1 MANQG
6 RHLQPLAPM
15 RTAIARRMSQSKQQ
29 APHIYLSA
37 DVELDASGALLGRL
51 NEGRP
56 AEDRVT
62 LTALLVRALALALR
76 EEPTLNAYWTD
87 AGPELVDEPT
97 IGVAIAL
104 EDGLI
109 APALLESGTLDVTGI
124 ADALR
129 DLSARGGAGRL
140 RSREMSDATFT
151 LTNLG
156 MFPISHFAAIINP
169 PQVAILAVGRSEPRP
184 RVDDGQVV
192 IRSVATMTLSADHR
206 VVDGAVGARFLGRLK
221 ARLEDPSWAG

>member
-6 RHLQPLAPM
+6 RHLQPLSPM

-129 DLSARGGAGRL
+129 DLSARARAGRL

>member
-6 RHLQPLAPM
+6 RHLQPLSPM

-37 DVELDASGALLGRL
+37 DVGLDASGALLGRL

-56 AEDRVT
+56 AEDRIT

-129 DLSARGGAGRL
+129 DLSARARAGRL

>member
-6 RHLQPLAPM
+6 RHLQPLSPM

-56 AEDRVT
+56 AEDRIT

-129 DLSARGGAGRL
+129 DLSARARAGRL